1 MHEVLDE
8 LNSRPGIRGALV
20 ATPDGMVVASRL
32 NGAFDPET
40 AAALTSTLVA
50 GAHEV
55 GHQCGD
61 QAMSRFILVSTRGK
75 VIMVDLGNAYLVVV
89 TERHIDLNQGLI
101 EIESAAQTLRRMGRL
116 PV

>member
-1 MHEVLDE
+1 MLEVLDE
-8 LNSRPGIRGALV
+8 LNTTPGIRGSLV

-40 AAALTSTLVA
+40 AAALTSSLLA
-50 GAHEV
+50 GAQEV
-55 GHQCGD
+55 GHQCGS
-61 QAMSRFILVSTRGK
+61 QSLSRFILVSTRGK

-89 TERHIDLNQGLI
+89 TDRHVDVSHGLI
-101 EIESAAQTLRRMGRL
+101 EIDSAAQTLKKMGRI